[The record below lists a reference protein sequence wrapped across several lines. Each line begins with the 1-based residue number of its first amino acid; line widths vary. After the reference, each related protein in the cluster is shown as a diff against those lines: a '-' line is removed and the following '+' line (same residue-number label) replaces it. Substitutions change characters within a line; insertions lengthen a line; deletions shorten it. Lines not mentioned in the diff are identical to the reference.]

1 MACKYSESFPTPQDF
16 PTIYHDFLQRV
27 MRDKPSDPIDYGAF
41 YFEAK
46 SLVKNLSDF
55 DVFIN
60 SI

>member
-1 MACKYSESFPTPQDF
+1 MACKYSESFPINQDF
-16 PTIYHDFLQRV
+16 PTIYHDFLQSV